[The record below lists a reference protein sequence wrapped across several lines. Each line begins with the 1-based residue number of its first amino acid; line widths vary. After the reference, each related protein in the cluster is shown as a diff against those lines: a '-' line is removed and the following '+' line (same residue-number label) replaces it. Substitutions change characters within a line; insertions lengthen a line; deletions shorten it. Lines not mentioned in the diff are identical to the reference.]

1 MRANDKE
8 VDARKPAFF
17 QKVNQELP
25 EKELTWREKEHEAH
39 KSLAKKTKMDFD
51 PDTKSHEELREF
63 FKISK
68 EKSAVTHMNNKMFES
83 THARMKVRS
92 NVFYAFLNKQFNIMN
107 FKAARCSTH
116 CFDSQQKSINQVGGC
131 LQTCRSGVK
140 DCRDFAH
147 NLQKDSSQALSKCVT
162 EAADQKNLTD
172 PIVHFISCYEQA
184 LERYAQLEHLRQRA

>member
-68 EKSAVTHMNNKMFES
+68 ENDNLIVP
-83 THARMKVRS
+83 
-92 NVFYAFLNKQFNIMN
+92 
-107 FKAARCSTH
+107 
-116 CFDSQQKSINQVGGC
+116 
-131 LQTCRSGVK
+131 
-140 DCRDFAH
+140 RD
-147 NLQKDSSQALSKCVT
+147 QS
-162 EAADQKNLTD
+162 LTKK
-172 PIVHFISCYEQA
+172 
-184 LERYAQLEHLRQRA
+184 RQH